1 MSSIE
6 DILYEARRLGIYKK
20 VISRT
25 HELQKKSP
33 HSHLNNLYEEALQI
47 EKQLKNKKL

>member
-1 MSSIE
+1 MSNIE
-6 DILYEARRLGIYKK
+6 DILYEAKSLGILEK

-25 HELQKKSP
+25 QELQKKSP
-33 HSHLNNLYEEALQI
+33 YSHLNNLYEEALQI